1 MRQKLIPV
9 LCNVGGTLILLLVIA
24 ICLPMAM
31 PRFLDYQVYHV
42 VSGSMEPEI
51 PVGSLV
57 FVKETPPEEIPEG
70 EIIAFRSGGSV
81 TVHRA
86 VQNKVVEGEFVT
98 KGDANSDA
106 DPASVSYRQVIGLVV
121 THVPVLGQILS
132 LCSNTVGKIY
142 LLLLAACGAMLN
154 MLAGRLRRYYLEQ
167 EK

>member
-9 LCNVGGTLILLLVIA
+9 LCNIGGTLILLLVIA
-24 ICLPMAM
+24 ICLPMVL

-51 PVGSLV
+51 LVGSLV
-57 FVKETPPEEIPEG
+57 LVKETPPEKIPEG
-70 EIIAFRSGGSV
+70 EVIAFRSGGSV

-106 DPASVSYRQVIGLVV
+106 DPGSVPYRQVIGLVV
-121 THVPVLGQILS
+121 RHIPILGEILS

-154 MLAGRLRRYYLEQ
+154 MLAGRLRRYYKE
-167 EK
+167 ET